1 MLFGPT
7 AVGKTALT
15 GHLFSKG
22 YEIINSDSIQVYRGL
37 DIGSAK
43 PDRAMLEMIPHH
55 LVDILDP
62 WEQFTVGDYC
72 KAAEKISD
80 EISNRGNVPLLTGG
94 TAYYFRQFLY
104 GAAETP
110 EADPAIRAE
119 VKALIEENGR
129 QWAHDRL
136 AAVDP
141 ASAARIN
148 PNDIYRVSRA
158 LEVYRQ
164 TGRPLSS
171 FPVHDSI
178 RPELEVKIIALKRPK
193 EELDRRIA
201 LRVEEMFSMGLED
214 EVSRLRSMGA
224 DLSWPAMQ
232 AIGYKEFFDP
242 SLRTTDEIKEKIIL
256 SSRQYAKR
264 QMTFFRSFCD
274 AVWFS
279 PDDEDGIRSYIEA
292 SF

>member
-1 MLFGPT
+1 M
-7 AVGKTALT
+7 
-15 GHLFSKG
+15 
-22 YEIINSDSIQVYRGL
+22 
-37 DIGSAK
+37 
-43 PDRAMLEMIPHH
+43 
-55 LVDILDP
+55 DP
-62 WEQFTVGDYC
+62 V
-72 KAAEKISD
+72 
-80 EISNRGNVPLLTGG
+80 
-94 TAYYFRQFLY
+94 
-104 GAAETP
+104 
-110 EADPAIRAE
+110 
-119 VKALIEENGR
+119 
-129 QWAHDRL
+129 
-136 AAVDP
+136 
-141 ASAARIN
+141 SAARIN

-201 LRVEEMFSMGLED
+201 FRVEEMFSMGLED
-214 EVSRLRSMGA
+214 EVARLRSMGA

-242 SLRTTDEIKEKIIL
+242 SLRTTDEIKERIIL

>member
-43 PDRAMLEMIPHH
+43 PDRAMLEKIPHH

-80 EISNRGNVPLLTGG
+80 EISIRGNVPLLTGG

-148 PNDIYRVSRA
+148 PNDIYRISRA

-201 LRVEEMFSMGLED
+201 FRVEEMFSMGLED
-214 EVSRLRSMGA
+214 EVARLRSMGA

-242 SLRTTDEIKEKIIL
+242 SLRTTDEIKERIIL